1 MMSAG
6 EDSVRRQ
13 THLPPFVPAPLAS
26 DRLRAQQQQW
36 IQLFSEV
43 TLKIR
48 QSLQLQEILH
58 AAVTEIRQ
66 IIQADRVLIYQLFA
80 DGTGKAVSESVLEPY
95 PPILDIPFSE
105 EVFPEEY
112 RDFYVQDRIR
122 AIANVR
128 DPENGLADC
137 LVEFLEEWSVQA
149 KLVVPI
155 LQTIPSGLYEADPES
170 ATATQ
175 LWGLLIAH
183 QCAGPR
189 HWVDFEMEL
198 MGQLAAQIGI
208 ALAQAE
214 LMETLEERVAKRT
227 AELTEANAQLQQEI
241 GDRMQAEI
249 ALRRSEEELRL
260 ITNALPVLI
269 AYVDRQQRY
278 QFNNQ
283 AYEKWLGQEP
293 EHLAGQCLQD
303 VHSQSDYQVMA
314 PYVKRALNG
323 ETITYEM
330 DLDLKEEQLHS
341 FSVTYIPHW
350 SEGETIQGFFAL
362 SSDISDRKAIERM
375 KDEFISVVN
384 HELRTPLTAIHG
396 SLKLLAAGKL
406 GQLAPKGQRM
416 LEVADSNTERLV
428 RLTNSILDLQQIE
441 SGKLRME
448 PRPCQVAS
456 LMVQA
461 IQGIQPIAQSHRTV
475 LNMEPIAASVWA
487 DFDHILQTLTNL
499 LSNAIKFSSPG
510 TEVCLTAKLFALSLE
525 DEGSESAVLFQVWDR
540 GQGIPAHKLESI
552 FERFQQVDAS
562 DSRKKGGTG
571 LGLAI
576 CRKIIEQHGGKI
588 WAESQLGKGS
598 VFSFT
603 LPIANSEEPAA
614 NDI

>member
-1 MMSAG
+1 MMSAD
-6 EDSVRRQ
+6 ENPVRRQ
-13 THLPPFVPAPLAS
+13 TPLSSSVPVPLVPEQ
-26 DRLRAQQQQW
+26 LRTQQQQW

-66 IIQADRVLIYQLFA
+66 ILQADRVLIYQLFA
-80 DGTGKAVSESVLEPY
+80 DGTGKAVSESVLDPY

-122 AIANVR
+122 AIADVR
-128 DPENGLADC
+128 DPDNGLADC
-137 LVEFLEEWSVQA
+137 LVEFLEEWSVRA

-155 LQTIPSGLYEADPES
+155 LQTISPKVYASDSES
-170 ATATQ
+170 ATAMQ

-183 QCAGPR
+183 QCASSR
-189 HWVDFEMEL
+189 HWIDFEKEL

-214 LMETLEERVAKRT
+214 LMETLEERVAQRT
-227 AELTEANAQLQQEI
+227 TELTEANAQLQQEI
-241 GDRMQAEI
+241 GDRIQAEA

-283 AYEKWLGQEP
+283 AYQNWIEQDPVRLLGQS
-293 EHLAGQCLQD
+293 LRD
-303 VHSQSDYQVMA
+303 VHSPDDYQRMS
-314 PYVKRALNG
+314 PYIKRALNG
-323 ETITYEM
+323 ETVTYEI
-330 DLDLKEEQLHS
+330 DLTLKGGQLHS
-341 FSVTYIPHW
+341 FSVNYIPHF
-350 SEGETIQGFFAL
+350 SKEGIAQGFFAL
-362 SSDISDRKAIERM
+362 TSDISDRKAIERM

-396 SLKLLAAGKL
+396 SLKLLAAGRL

-441 SGKLRME
+441 SGKLRMD
-448 PRPCQVAS
+448 PQPCQVAS
-456 LMVQA
+456 LMAQA
-461 IQGIQPIAQSHRTV
+461 IQGIQPIAQSHGTV

-499 LSNAIKFSSPG
+499 LSNAIKFSPPE
-510 TEVCLTAKLFALSLE
+510 TEVCLVAKLFALSLE
-525 DEGSESAVLFQVWDR
+525 DEGSESVVLFQVRDR

-588 WAESQLGKGS
+588 WAESQLGQGS
-598 VFSFT
+598 IFSFT
-603 LPIANSEEPAA
+603 LPIANTKETAA
-614 NDI
+614 DGA